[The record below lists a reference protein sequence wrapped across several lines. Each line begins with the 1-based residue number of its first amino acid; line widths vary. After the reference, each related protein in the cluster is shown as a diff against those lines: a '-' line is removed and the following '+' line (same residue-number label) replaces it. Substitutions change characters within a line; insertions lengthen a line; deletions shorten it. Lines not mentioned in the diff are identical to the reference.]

1 MLGSAGCD
9 SNLPLTV
16 VISCVS
22 KMIFLKIG
30 GVRLKKV
37 TGSWLGCG
45 VVWCMAGGCGVVFDF
60 IVEQKNKEKK
70 YYLNRIS
77 TQ

>member
-37 TGSWLGCG
+37 TGSWRWLGCG
-45 VVWCMAGGCGVVFDF
+45 VVWWDVVFDF

>member
-45 VVWCMAGGCGVVFDF
+45 VVWCMAGGCGV
-60 IVEQKNKEKK
+60 
-70 YYLNRIS
+70 
-77 TQ
+77 